1 MQIDSMIEQGEV
13 LPEKEKQTLRTKSY
27 LSRNFTQVKVEILYK
42 ILIMLK
48 AQCSKTTPKSQFFPK
63 LLK

>member
-48 AQCSKTTPKSQFFPK
+48 VQCSKTTPKSQFFPK